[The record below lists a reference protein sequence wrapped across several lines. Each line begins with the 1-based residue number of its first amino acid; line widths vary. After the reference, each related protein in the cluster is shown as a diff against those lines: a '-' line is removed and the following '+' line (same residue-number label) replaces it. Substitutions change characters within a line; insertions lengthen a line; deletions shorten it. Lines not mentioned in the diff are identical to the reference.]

1 MGTWQ
6 CTNLPSCETWNSNK
20 TPCRRSGENCPC
32 LIPISFHFD
41 LLNRFLLWQSI
52 INISLLSCFIHP
64 SVEFIPN
71 PLVFCTIRILSFPSL
86 PFPLPLV
93 NPFPVYSH
101 TQGPDSRPRPD
112 RGTCYT
118 QTQTQTQTQPV
129 GRDRLAWLPR
139 AKFSCLSACLID

>member
-1 MGTWQ
+1 MLQ
-6 CTNLPSCETWNSNK
+6 I
-20 TPCRRSGENCPC
+20 RRELSLLDPHF
-32 LIPISFHFD
+32 IPFHFD

-52 INISLLSCFIHP
+52 INMSLLSCFIHP

-71 PLVFCTIRILSFPSL
+71 PLLFSLSPSHSQLSPIPMYCTVRILSFPSL

-101 TQGPDSRPRPD
+101 SQGPDSRPRPD